1 MVHIGFAMLIVLI
14 VFGFHWFN
22 SDKSII
28 TTLFNA
34 AGYTYGPLL
43 GLYSFG
49 LFSIRKVKD
58 AYITFLC
65 ILSPFLTY
73 LIVYLCGIYIPSYKF
88 GFEILI
94 INGLI
99 VYISLYFYEPSEYAI
114 SPGNI
119 QLKDL
124 ILLIKI
130 IKMRF
135 SILFFSMVLASH
147 FAQGQG
153 IETNSQI
160 SALQKGP
167 IRIKS
172 NFVPNDTL
180 YMRMYKNGIKFGDH
194 NLSINAM
201 QALYA
206 LHPDSIKYLDSACI
220 MYSET
225 QQYAQCILSGNK
237 VLQYRPD
244 DIPII
249 EAVALSNQ
257 HVGRYPEALGLFQIE
272 YEKNSSLYAC
282 YQIAVLQFSLQKQGE
297 AQGNPGPVDC

>member
-1 MVHIGFAMLIVLI
+1 
-14 VFGFHWFN
+14 
-22 SDKSII
+22 
-28 TTLFNA
+28 
-34 AGYTYGPLL
+34 
-43 GLYSFG
+43 
-49 LFSIRKVKD
+49 
-58 AYITFLC
+58 
-65 ILSPFLTY
+65 
-73 LIVYLCGIYIPSYKF
+73 
-88 GFEILI
+88 
-94 INGLI
+94 
-99 VYISLYFYEPSEYAI
+99 
-114 SPGNI
+114 
-119 QLKDL
+119 
-124 ILLIKI
+124 
-130 IKMRF
+130 MRF

-153 IETNSQI
+153 IEPNSQI

-180 YMRMYKNGIKFGDH
+180 YMRMYKNGIKFGDY

-297 AQGNPGPVDC
+297 AQATLDRLIADKRSSTDKIGFSTNSNTTQQILYKAAAKNLMGVIYQNLKDNAKAKANFQAALAIQPDFVLAQNNLDALEKKNNAK